1 MTTLPETKACKV
13 NIENEWLT
21 ISFNQPEKRNALTNE
36 LTDDIKNI
44 FDAARD
50 DLGVRGVTMRGEGGI
65 FCAGGDLKMFKT
77 GFQGGEQGMKD
88 VEEASALTGA
98 FFDMINSY
106 PKPVVMLA
114 EGAAMAG
121 GLGMLCAGDIVV
133 VTEDCKFAL
142 TETTLGI
149 PPAQIAPFVAQ
160 RIGLAK
166 ARRIMLT
173 AARFTGKEAFEMG
186 LVQYVSEQNGSSKIV
201 AESVLEAICQAG
213 PIATKYFK
221 EAVKSGSDM
230 TLRDGLILETDL
242 NVILQSTSDR
252 AEGIASFM
260 EKRTPKF
267 TGE

>member
-21 ISFNQPEKRNALTNE
+21 ISFNQPEKRNALTSE

-44 FDAARD
+44 LDTARD

-77 GFQGGEQGMKD
+77 GFQGGEQGMKK
-88 VEEASALTGA
+88 VEEASALTGT

-106 PKPVVMLA
+106 PKPVIMLA

-121 GLGMLCAGDIVV
+121 GLGMLCTADIVV

-173 AARFTGKEAFEMG
+173 AARFTGKEAFEIG
-186 LVQYVSEQNGSSKIV
+186 LADFLAKDYKDLKEIESDIINSVMNCAPGANAVTKEIV
-201 AESVLEAICQAG
+201 LATRHLERNEMINFAAKGFAERML
-213 PIATKYFK
+213 
-221 EAVKSGSDM
+221 SDE
-230 TLRDGLILETDL
+230 GK
-242 NVILQSTSDR
+242 
-252 AEGIASFM
+252 EGIASFI
-260 EKRTPKF
+260 EKRKPKWSK
-267 TGE
+267 

>member
-1 MTTLPETKACKV
+1 MNFKTLKYKKIDNIGLITFNRPEH
-13 NIENEWLT
+13 
-21 ISFNQPEKRNALTNE
+21 FNTLNKQMSLE
-36 LTDDIKNI
+36 LLKLAIKCEEDNNLRCLV
-44 FDAARD
+44 F
-50 DLGVRGVTMRGEGGI
+50 TGEGDQS

-186 LVQYVSEQNGSSKIV
+186 LADFIAKDANDLKNIESDIIKGVMNCAPGANAITKEIVLATRDLERSEMIDFAAKGF
-201 AESVLEAICQAG
+201 AERML
-213 PIATKYFK
+213 
-221 EAVKSGSDM
+221 SDEG
-230 TLRDGLILETDL
+230 R
-242 NVILQSTSDR
+242 
-252 AEGIASFM
+252 EGIASFI
-260 EKRTPKF
+260 EKRKPKWSK
-267 TGE
+267 

>member
-21 ISFNQPEKRNALTNE
+21 ISFNQPEKRNALTSE

-44 FDAARD
+44 FDVARD

-186 LVQYVSEQNGSSKIV
+186 LADFIAKDANDLKNIESDIIKGVMNCAPGANAITKEIVLATRHLERSEMIDFAAKGF
-201 AESVLEAICQAG
+201 AERML
-213 PIATKYFK
+213 
-221 EAVKSGSDM
+221 SDEG
-230 TLRDGLILETDL
+230 R
-242 NVILQSTSDR
+242 
-252 AEGIASFM
+252 EGIASFI
-260 EKRTPKF
+260 EKRKPKWSK
-267 TGE
+267 

>member
-1 MTTLPETKACKV
+1 MAKEFETLRYSVEAGIAEIRLDRPDALNAMSPKMAEAL
-13 NIENEWLT
+13 NS
-21 ISFNQPEKRNALTNE
+21 ISLE
-36 LTDDIKNI
+36 I
-44 FDAARD
+44 DADRS
-50 DLGVRGVTMRGEGGI
+50 VRVIILIGEGKA

-186 LVQYVSEQNGSSKIV
+186 LADFIAKDANDLKNIESDIIKGVMNCAPGANAITKEIVLATRHLERSEMIDFAAKGF
-201 AESVLEAICQAG
+201 AERML
-213 PIATKYFK
+213 
-221 EAVKSGSDM
+221 SDEG
-230 TLRDGLILETDL
+230 R
-242 NVILQSTSDR
+242 
-252 AEGIASFM
+252 EGIASFI
-260 EKRTPKF
+260 EKRKPKWSK
-267 TGE
+267 